1 MIHYVCVATD
11 SKLYFAYLLMAIP
24 ELVILGM
31 DQPWEGYIT
40 KFKLFSSY
48 LDTIPNDDIVCFID
62 SWDVMPTKNIVHLE
76 EQFIEFSNNNPN
88 VKMVVGY
95 DNKDYFPFHKQIKKI
110 KNRGGNT
117 KQERLNAG
125 QFIGYVKNVKP
136 IVQHILNK
144 NSNLSAEE
152 NKKYS
157 DSTELTKY
165 STLFPEELFSDNT
178 NLFFKVV
185 TTPLIQV
192 KIKET
197 NYTYS
202 FVHANGNGRLEDL
215 IEKELNITI
224 GKNERVKIYFTHVN
238 SLLKKIKYLIKKET

>member
-1 MIHYVCVATD
+1 MIHYVCVATN
-11 SKLYFAYLLMAIP
+11 SKLYLPYLRMAIP
-24 ELVILGM
+24 EIVVLGM

-40 KFKLFSSY
+40 KFKLFSAY

-62 SWDVMPTKNIVHLE
+62 SWDVIPTKNIVHLE

-88 VKMVVGY
+88 VKMVVGH

-110 KNRGGNT
+110 KNRGENS

-136 IVQHILNK
+136 VIQYILNK
-144 NSNLSAEE
+144 NSNLSAGE

-165 STLFPEELFSDNT
+165 ATLFPGELFSDNN
-178 NLFFKVV
+178 NLFFKIV

-192 KIKET
+192 KIKEP

-202 FVHANGNGRLEDL
+202 FIHANGNGRMEDL

-224 GKNERVKIYFTHVN
+224 GKNERRKNYFIHVK
-238 SLLKKIKYLIKKET
+238 SLLKKVKYLIKKD